1 MSFLSQITSKNTY
14 HAASNPAKTTFNII
28 TPPQNGLFLGGGGG
42 DFFGIFSWIFGF
54 GTQKKFW
61 KDFGA
66 KPVFWNNYRPIPAT
80 SGHFVIWGNS
90 KNQGFSVFLGKFG
103 NFFFKIQFWTKLALE
118 SLKMIFLT
126 FFRSWRWFIL
136 IFDPFWSF

>member
-1 MSFLSQITSKNTY
+1 M
-14 HAASNPAKTTFNII
+14 HAASNPAETTFNII
-28 TPPQNGLFLGGGGG
+28 TPPKMAFFFWGGG

-54 GTQKKFW
+54 GRQKKFW

-66 KPVFWNNYRPIPAT
+66 KPMLWHNYRPIPDIFWFGEIQKIRDFQYFWANLAT
-80 SGHFVIWGNS
+80 
-90 KNQGFSVFLGKFG
+90 
-103 NFFFKIQFWTKLALE
+103 FFFKIQFWTKLALE

-136 IFDPFWSF
+136 IVDLFWSF